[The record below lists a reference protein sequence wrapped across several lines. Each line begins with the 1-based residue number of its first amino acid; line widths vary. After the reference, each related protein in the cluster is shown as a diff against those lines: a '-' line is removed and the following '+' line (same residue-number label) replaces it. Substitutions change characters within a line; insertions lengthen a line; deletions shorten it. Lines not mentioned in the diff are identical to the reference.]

1 MMIAQA
7 PLELKRYFFPLIHVA
22 ADPQYE
28 PGRGED
34 KVNFDVKTSVT
45 REENNDIYQVAVEII
60 AEPEDE
66 DHRIPY
72 SIHLIGVGLF
82 AVSENWDDPEKLLK
96 INGASMIYS
105 AAREFLITVTSRG
118 PWPPVILPTIS
129 FKSDGILSENEAKE
143 EKGNA

>member
-1 MMIAQA
+1 MVIQA
-7 PLELKRYFFPLIHVA
+7 PLEIKRYFFPLVHVA

-28 PGRGED
+28 LGTGMD
-34 KVNFDVKTSVT
+34 KVNFDVRTSVT
-45 REENNDIYQVAVEII
+45 KDENDLYQVAVEII

-66 DHRIPY
+66 KHRIPY

-82 AVSENWDDPEKLLK
+82 TVSEKWKEPEKILK

-105 AAREFLITVTSRG
+105 AAREFLITVTARG

-129 FKSDGILSENEAKE
+129 FKDDDISAATDASEE
-143 EKGNA
+143 